1 MSLNAEK
8 IIVALDHDNFDDCK
22 KFIESVESKVKFVK
36 VGSILFSA
44 CGPKILEFI
53 ASKKLK
59 IFLDLKFHDIP
70 NTVAGSIRATLSH
83 APIDLLTIHASGG
96 AEMIAAAKEAIIQSK
111 QKTKLLSVTILT
123 SLDEQNL
130 VSIGYKENSENM
142 VVRLAKLAHASRSDG
157 IVCSSNELEVIQK
170 HLPKEL
176 IKVIPGIR
184 PSFLEKNSDDQ
195 KRVATPKFAFDQ
207 GANFIVIGRPITEAK
222 KPLEVFDRILKGE

>member
-1 MSLNAEK
+1 MSLQAEK

-22 KFIESVESKVKFVK
+22 KFIESVESKIKFVK

-44 CGPKILEFI
+44 CGPKILEFV

-70 NTVAGSIRATLSH
+70 NTVAGSIRAALSH
-83 APIDLLTIHASGG
+83 APIDLLTIHSSGG
-96 AEMIAAAKEAIIQSK
+96 AEMIAAAKEAITASK

-130 VSIGYKENSENM
+130 VSIGYKDNPENM
-142 VVRLAKLAHASRSDG
+142 VVRLAKLAHAAGSDG
-157 IVCSSNELEVIQK
+157 IVCSSNELEMIQK
-170 HLPKEL
+170 HLPKDL

-195 KRVATPKFAFDQ
+195 KRVATPSFAFDH
-207 GANFIVIGRPITEAK
+207 GANFIVIGRPITESK